1 MIHKKQ
7 IQAVQPFIYPNNSNF
22 KLAVYNSWVK
32 EGGGGIGGRWYA
44 KYYKSIS
51 YHLDVPS
58 VCENKKSAR
67 LCFVEGASLLFDAFP
82 DYMFYEIIPVIW
94 DCWPRYWATMEK
106 FFRKHNIR
114 IAFFTSSQT
123 ASHFKYLFPDKNIF
137 HIQEAIDTELYID
150 EIKLKNRD
158 IDFLQFGRCSTI
170 IDIDSLSKDINVLS
184 SRNENEAIKTR
195 QDLIKALSNSKI
207 TIALTRQD
215 NQPEIAE
222 GIDTLTQ
229 RYWECMLS
237 GVILLGRAPQE
248 LIDFIGYD
256 PTVKINLDN
265 VNLQI
270 KYILS
275 HIEDYQDLVD
285 RNRTV
290 ALQKG
295 DWSDRIKT
303 IMQQLMLLGYKI

>member
-1 MIHKKQ
+1 MTKIVK
-7 IQAVQPFIYPNNSNF
+7 AVRPYWYKMNSNF
-22 KLAVYNSWVK
+22 KVAPYLAWMES
-32 EGGGGIGGRWYA
+32 GGICIDSRPLEKFYEGL
-44 KYYKSIS
+44 S
-51 YHLDVPS
+51 YHLDLPTIAH
-58 VCENKKSAR
+58 NKKEAR
-67 LCFVEGASLLFDAFP
+67 LRFVEAACLRFDTFP
-82 DYMFYEIIPVIW
+82 DYLFYEIIPVIW
-94 DCWPRYWATMEK
+94 DCWPSFWETTEK
-106 FFRKHNIR
+106 FFRKHNVST
-114 IAFFTSSQT
+114 AFFTSSQT
-123 ASHFKYLFPDKNIF
+123 AEHFKSVFPECKIF
-137 HIQEAIDTELYID
+137 HMPEGIDSQIYKQGKPLRERSID
-150 EIKLKNRD
+150 YLEY
-158 IDFLQFGRCSTI
+158 GRCCSI
-170 IDIDSLSKDINVLS
+170 VDSAKLDDSINVVS
-184 SRNENEAIKTR
+184 SRNELNGLATR
-195 QDLIKALSNSKI
+195 EDLVNALADSKI
-207 TIALTRQD
+207 TIAMTRLD